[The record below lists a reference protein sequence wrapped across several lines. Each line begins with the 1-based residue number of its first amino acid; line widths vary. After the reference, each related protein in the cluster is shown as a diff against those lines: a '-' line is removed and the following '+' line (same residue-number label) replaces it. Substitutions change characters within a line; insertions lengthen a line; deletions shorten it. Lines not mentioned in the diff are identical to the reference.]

1 MSQKKYEI
9 TEITHPKYP
18 WLHRIRAR
26 CQVNEQVG
34 PGALGGYV
42 QTEDNLS
49 QDGTCW
55 IYDQAI
61 CCEEAVVED
70 DGRMFDGAVARGSAL
85 ISGDARMFE
94 WAVAEGNSSFFSG
107 ELKEDARLS
116 GNAVVNR
123 SDNGL
128 SPLIGRKSNVY
139 GSVCGWFVVNDNI
152 FEGEHYLNRTE
163 DMFILENG
171 KREVLVKQRKLEPP
185 EEYRNEKSKRE
196 DRER

>member
-94 WAVAEGNSSFFSG
+94 RAVAEGNSSFFSG

-128 SPLIGRKSNVY
+128 SPLIGRKSIVY